1 MDPTC
6 APHIVPVDA
15 LSKGQP
21 EQGSFHMK
29 STLASI
35 VAAVVL
41 AAGVPALNVDQTL
54 FPPWFCQ
61 LLPPFCAGRM

>member
-1 MDPTC
+1 
-6 APHIVPVDA
+6 
-15 LSKGQP
+15 
-21 EQGSFHMK
+21 MK